1 MMTKILKGI
10 VKYDEYDGWYI
21 KFDNDLNLSDE
32 FMYSVGELEQLL
44 NTDLSKGDEIEIIIS
59 KQDEDSMSS
68 VIYDLIQAIEK
79 FDDAILEEDKKRAW
93 DEINLIKE
101 TLKVGLERWW

>member
-1 MMTKILKGI
+1 
-10 VKYDEYDGWYI
+10 
-21 KFDNDLNLSDE
+21 
-32 FMYSVGELEQLL
+32 MYSVGELEQLL